1 MITKLYNYN
10 AIKNNFIVGEDIDE
24 KYTQLLKTE
33 YVLSARW
40 ATREEIVKFLTLDEE
55 TGNLEFRSL
64 EGYAKVRLLP
74 CGHLFE
80 VEYLRYVASK
90 EVLSDQIASLG

>member
-1 MITKLYNYN
+1 
-10 AIKNNFIVGEDIDE
+10 VDE

-40 ATREEIVKFLTLDEE
+40 ATREEIANFVSFNEE
-55 TGNLEFRSL
+55 NGHHEFNSL

-74 CGHLFE
+74 CGYLFE
-80 VEYLRYVASK
+80 VEYLRYVPSK
-90 EVLSDQIASLG
+90 EVSHSYQLAHLD